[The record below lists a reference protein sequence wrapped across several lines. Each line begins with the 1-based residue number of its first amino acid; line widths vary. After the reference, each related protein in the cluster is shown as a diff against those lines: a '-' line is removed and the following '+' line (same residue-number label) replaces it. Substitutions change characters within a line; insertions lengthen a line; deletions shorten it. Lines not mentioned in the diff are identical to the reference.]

1 MQHEQTDN
9 TATGKS
15 FVRPFYAWSA
25 IAVVL
30 ILGIGVLIP
39 TSSDCRLCRRN
50 QEPHHRSTTQVRS
63 LAQGLILYA
72 GKNNDMFPLQD
83 EWAVVLVELGM
94 IEPEFLVSPAEDGD
108 GVSYIFVPGPF
119 SFDSTQI
126 LIYEDPKHFDDG
138 VLVGFVDSH
147 VEMIDHETFERMLV
161 DQLGAQN
168 DSP

>member
-1 MQHEQTDN
+1 
-9 TATGKS
+9 
-15 FVRPFYAWSA
+15 
-25 IAVVL
+25 
-30 ILGIGVLIP
+30 
-39 TSSDCRLCRRN
+39 
-50 QEPHHRSTTQVRS
+50 
-63 LAQGLILYA
+63 
-72 GKNNDMFPLQD
+72 
-83 EWAVVLVELGM
+83 M